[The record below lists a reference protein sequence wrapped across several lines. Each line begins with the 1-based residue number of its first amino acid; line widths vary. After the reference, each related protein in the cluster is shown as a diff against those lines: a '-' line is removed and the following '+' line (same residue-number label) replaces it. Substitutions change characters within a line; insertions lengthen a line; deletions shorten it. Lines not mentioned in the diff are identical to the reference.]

1 MRSSSAK
8 RGSANKNAQ
17 VARSAVAPIK
27 KAAAEFSGGGFFET
41 NDRERGELSR

>member
-8 RGSANKNAQ
+8 RGSAN
-17 VARSAVAPIK
+17 K

-41 NDRERGELSR
+41 NDRERGDLSR